1 MSKQISKLPTKALP
15 TKFYSENC
23 EFLLRFSCCFLVKMI
38 IKIVPAHF
46 LWNNLHLVDGKIT
59 LILSVVYDN
68 IKLDESSFPCG
79 VFLKISCVW
88 GHLRTERE
96 YRKRKM
102 RIFENNFLI
111 DSKENTRRMFHS
123 HWRSPNFF
131 LIGFKNRQT

>member
-1 MSKQISKLPTKALP
+1 
-15 TKFYSENC
+15 
-23 EFLLRFSCCFLVKMI
+23 MI

-46 LWNNLHLVDGKIT
+46 PWNNLHLVEGKIT
-59 LILSVVYDN
+59 FILSVVYDD

-88 GHLRTERE
+88 GHLRTEGE

-123 HWRSPNFF
+123 LWRSPNFF
-131 LIGFKNRQT
+131 LLVLKIGKRKIWFSPFIRWWVWVGLWVTAFLPSFLTKENDG